1 MKRDGLGQAVSRSSS
16 TLARPALN
24 LNYSLNLK
32 HPASASRWNDVMV
45 VMMPVDHTYLWPGA
59 SDQRATDNKLDCCLQ
74 VVSHLFLHSTV
85 LGLRR
90 RRYYIRTVRYP
101 H

>member
-1 MKRDGLGQAVSRSSS
+1 
-16 TLARPALN
+16 
-24 LNYSLNLK
+24 
-32 HPASASRWNDVMV
+32 MV
-45 VMMPVDHTYLWPGA
+45 VMMPVAHLSGWPGA
-59 SDQRATDNKLDCCLQ
+59 SDQRANNLDLDCCLQ